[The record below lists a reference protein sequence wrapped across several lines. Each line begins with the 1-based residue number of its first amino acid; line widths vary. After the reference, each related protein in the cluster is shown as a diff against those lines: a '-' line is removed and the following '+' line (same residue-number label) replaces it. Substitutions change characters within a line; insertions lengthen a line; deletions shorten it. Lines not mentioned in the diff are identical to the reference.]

1 MARQSRYSDI
11 FEEIERFN
19 RYIREH
25 QAARAYAF
33 PAALAPDTRLREI
46 EVNHYMSTMG
56 FYYEYRKN
64 YEDVTLELMQL
75 LPTGFVNHYASVGVV
90 YSADFF
96 WTRHDMMRVNVIA
109 VRHYNDYAVE
119 HYQVFDMGRS
129 IVALTVPMRAWNNW
143 RTWCRPD
150 ANGIHPDHRIL
161 FMLLG
166 DRSQIGNKTLEQFS
180 KMSIYKL
187 RTILAKLAP
196 GKMLIRPSIE
206 EAGLVEEPVLTS
218 PPPLVEVS
226 PTPSSS
232 SSSSESAPKSPEP
245 QKHTKKN
252 PFSLEAMGA
261 ATPSGKSSTKSKQA
275 PRTEDRGEPR
285 KFLPFARPPFM
296 GKGAEFLGPRGQ
308 MPKEFVDDKGVLL
321 KMCMKGPN
329 PSLTKIFKAAEKFA
343 QMEVAK
349 EEEIVDDAVEP
360 GDSSL
365 ESFQEE
371 TSVES
376 SDQSKDCSGMFDM
389 TGVSS
394 QAGDSS
400 IAKVSASS
408 ATSSD
413 WDGPLPMD
421 DSVEVFLAKRINN
434 SQVVNVSTDSSVLE
448 ISRGQISDTSIME
461 I

>member
-1 MARQSRYSDI
+1 MSRPSRFSDI

-19 RYIREH
+19 IYIREQ
-25 QAARAYAF
+25 QASRAYAF
-33 PAALAPDTRLREI
+33 PASLAPDTRLRET
-46 EVNHYMSTMG
+46 EVNYYMSTMG
-56 FYYEYRKN
+56 LYYEYRKS

-75 LPTGFVNHYASVGVV
+75 LPTGYVNHYASVGVV

-109 VRHYNDYAVE
+109 VRQYTDYAVE
-119 HYQVFDMGRS
+119 HYQVFDMGKS
-129 IVALTVPMRAWNNW
+129 IVALTVPMRAWHNW

-150 ANGIHPDHRIL
+150 VKGIHPDHRIL

-180 KMSIYKL
+180 KLSIYKL
-187 RTILAKLAP
+187 RTILAKFEP
-196 GKMLIRPSIE
+196 GRMLNRPSIE
-206 EAGLVEEPVLTS
+206 EAGLVEESVTTS

-232 SSSSESAPKSPEP
+232 SSSPESGPKSPEP
-245 QKHTKKN
+245 QKPKKN
-252 PFSLEAMGA
+252 PFSLEAMGVG
-261 ATPSGKSSTKSKQA
+261 TPSNKPSTSRQGHH
-275 PRTEDRGEPR
+275 TEEIGEPR
-285 KFLPFARPPFM
+285 KFLPFARPPFVGRGAGMM
-296 GKGAEFLGPRGQ
+296 GPKWQ

-329 PSLTKIFKAAEKFA
+329 PSLIKVFKAAEKLA
-343 QMEVAK
+343 QLEVANDDD
-349 EEEIVDDAVEP
+349 EVDDAQEP

-394 QAGDSS
+394 QAGDTS

-448 ISRGQISDTSIME
+448 LSRGQISDSSIME